1 MSLLKVFPQRFHGN
15 PQAQRAV
22 RGEGEPVTS
31 RDSRVAMVAVVYD
44 EFGLCSLTL
53 GHSVLAL
60 NQQRSACIHDQVCVC
75 VDISVYE

>member
-1 MSLLKVFPQRFHGN
+1 M
-15 PQAQRAV
+15 
-22 RGEGEPVTS
+22 TS